1 MPKARIDW
9 APDALYNLRSN
20 HGPTRSWV
28 DSTAARMAVAAGPG
42 FEYSS
47 QQGARN
53 PQGRWRA
60 IVYATTPAALRKNA
74 QENTLVRVLGS
85 VKG

>member
-1 MPKARIDW
+1 MGRARLKLE
-9 APDALYNLRSN
+9 PDALYNLRSN
-20 HGPTRSWV
+20 HSPVRSWV
-28 DSTAARMAVAAGPG
+28 ESTAARAATSAGPG

-60 IVYATTPAALRKNA
+60 IVYAATPKAMVKNA
-74 QENTLVRVLGS
+74 KENTLVTVLGS

>member
-1 MPKARIDW
+1 MPRARIEW

-28 DSTAARMAVAAGPG
+28 ESTAARAATAAGPG

-47 QQGARN
+47 RQGARS

-60 IVYATTPAALRKNA
+60 IVYAATPAALRKNA
-74 QENTLVRVLGS
+74 KENTLVNVLGS
-85 VKG
+85 VRG

>member
-1 MPKARIDW
+1 
-9 APDALYNLRSN
+9 
-20 HGPTRSWV
+20 
-28 DSTAARMAVAAGPG
+28 MAVAAGPG

-60 IVYATTPAALRKNA
+60 IVYAATPAALRKNA